1 MKELIAI
8 QTEIKVAKT
17 RKNKFADFMYRSLED
32 ITEALK
38 PYLAKYECYLFFTD
52 EIKQV
57 GDRFYVEAT
66 VTLTNKE
73 GVSVSAKASAREP
86 DKPKAKMDE
95 SQTTGSTS
103 SYARKYAANGLFCLD
118 DDTIDPDS
126 NENKKEK
133 PFLEQLSDMRIELEN
148 LVNKNSTW
156 KMQLLERYSINNL
169 SEMSES
175 QVIEAH
181 GGFKA
186 KGYIK

>member
-8 QTEIKVAKT
+8 QTEIKVSKT
-17 RKNKFADFMYRSLED
+17 RVNKFADFKYRSLED

-38 PYLAKYECYLFFTD
+38 PYLAKHECFLLFSD
-52 EIKQV
+52 EVKQI

-86 DKPKAKMDE
+86 EKPKAKMDE

-133 PFLEQLSDMRIELEN
+133 PLIEQLSDMRIELEN
-148 LVNKNSTW
+148 VVRANVKWET
-156 KMQLLERYSINNL
+156 QLIERYGLIKL
-169 SEMSES
+169 SDMTES

-181 GGFKA
+181 EGFKT